1 MEGKKPMKKSNAS
14 FESDLMEKLRD
25 PQFASNYIMA
35 AIVDNDMD
43 FLPIAL
49 GDVAKAHGMSKLSE
63 ETGIN
68 RRTLY
73 KVFDEKGRPSFDL
86 VTQIME
92 SLGMEI
98 QVRPK
103 KTKRAKAS

>member
-1 MEGKKPMKKSNAS
+1 MERENAMKKTGAD
-14 FESDLMEKLRD
+14 FESDLMKKLRD
-25 PQFASNYIMA
+25 PKFASNYIMS

-49 GDVAKAHGMSKLSE
+49 GDVAKAHGISKLAE

-73 KVFDEKGRPSFDL
+73 KVFDEKGHPSFDL
-86 VTQIME
+86 ITQIMA

-103 KTKRAKAS
+103 KSKRSKAS

>member
-1 MEGKKPMKKSNAS
+1 MKKSATN

-25 PQFASNYIMA
+25 PQFASNYIMS

-49 GDVAKAHGMSKLSE
+49 GDVAKAHGISKLSE
-63 ETGIN
+63 KTGIN

-73 KVFDEKGRPSFDL
+73 KVFDEKGHPSFNL
-86 VTQIME
+86 VTQIIE

-103 KTKRAKAS
+103 KVKRSRAS

>member
-1 MEGKKPMKKSNAS
+1 MEGKKPMKKSNNN
-14 FESDLMEKLRD
+14 FESDLMEKLRN

-35 AIVDNDMD
+35 AIIDNDMD
-43 FLPIAL
+43 FLRVAL
-49 GDVAKAHGMSKLSE
+49 GDVAKAHGISKLAE

-86 VTQIME
+86 VAQIME

-103 KTKRAKAS
+103 KSKKSKAS